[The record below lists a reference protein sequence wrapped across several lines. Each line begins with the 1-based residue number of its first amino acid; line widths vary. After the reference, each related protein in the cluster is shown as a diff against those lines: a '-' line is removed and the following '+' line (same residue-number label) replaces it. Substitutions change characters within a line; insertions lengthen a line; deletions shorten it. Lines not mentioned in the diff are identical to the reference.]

1 MVEASK
7 MEVDLEDTT
16 LESTNK
22 S

>member
-7 MEVDLEDTT
+7 MEVDLEGTT
-16 LESTNK
+16 QESTNK